1 MLLPQRQITCR
12 KLCVYYTCKFG
23 VISIKYVIIIF
34 YFFKIL
40 FIIMEKLNDCGQW
53 GVCGGLCFS
62 FFFFIYK
69 NVLPFSNCKIKTTLI
84 PDVCI
89 IYWNIKHHQ
98 YSIVLQNDLS
108 QLAWVMKFGPEKC
121 YTLSVNRSHSYT
133 KYDKTLKGQS
143 L

>member
-1 MLLPQRQITCR
+1 MI
-12 KLCVYYTCKFG
+12 VVSG
-23 VISIKYVIIIF
+23 VSAEDF
-34 YFFKIL
+34 AFL
-40 FIIMEKLNDCGQW
+40 
-53 GVCGGLCFS
+53 S
-62 FFFFIYK
+62 FFIYK

-143 L
+143 LLQKCMAIIISNSIACYTHINNAISQLINLYNKRGK